1 MGYGS
6 WVDKMAVYITMFF
19 LTLIFAIIYD
29 YAARDTI
36 KNILLR
42 QTLFLFMCI
51 PTIFVAAVRY
61 DVGVDYFNI
70 YWRFYESVEAGRTTI
85 IGSNVSM
92 DVGLRALNAFL
103 LRLSDS
109 PITFFIFSSI
119 LIYFSIFRYVK
130 KQQERIMLSVMCFLL
145 SGIYFT
151 SLNIV
156 RQFIAI
162 AIVLWGW
169 KFLKERKMLPYIGC
183 CIFASLFHLSSL
195 IMVVFYFLQYINIT
209 KKSFGKILVAAI
221 CATPII
227 KVVFEFIVVNTRY
240 SYYLNNK
247 LYVVDYDLAG
257 TVYAILLTAFA
268 FWRYKEC
275 EKKTGFDFLFKM
287 LLCYDVVICMSYF
300 IPLCNR
306 ISIYFKL
313 FIFLDMLPMLITSF
327 AARRKKVLLTLMCFA
342 FMGATTFYLYYIN
355 GNSGVFPYT
364 TIWSR

>member
-1 MGYGS
+1 MT
-6 WVDKMAVYITMFF
+6 VYITMFF
-19 LTLIFAIIYD
+19 LTLIFAIGYD
-29 YAARDTI
+29 YAARNTI

-42 QTLFLFMCI
+42 QMLFLCMCI
-51 PTIFVAAVRY
+51 PAIFVAAVRY
-61 DVGVDYFNI
+61 DVGIDYIRI
-70 YWRFYESVEAGRTTI
+70 YWRFYESVEAGRTSI
-85 IGSNVSM
+85 IGSNISM
-92 DVGLRALNAFL
+92 DIGLQVINAFL
-103 LRLSDS
+103 LRFSDS
-109 PITFFIFSSI
+109 PITFFVFSSV
-119 LIYFSIFRYVK
+119 LIYFSIFRYIK
-130 KQQERIMLSVMCFLL
+130 KQQEKIMLSVMCFLL

-169 KFLKERKMLPYIGC
+169 KFLKEGKLVLYIGC
-183 CIFASLFHLSSL
+183 CIFAALFHLSAL

-209 KKSFGKILVAAI
+209 KKKFGGILVAAL

-227 KVVFEFIVVNTRY
+227 KEAFEFIVVNTRY
-240 SYYLNNK
+240 SYYLNSK

-257 TVYAILLTAFA
+257 TAYAILFTAFA

-275 EKKTGFDFLFKM
+275 KSEHGFDFWFKI

-313 FIFLDMLPMLITSF
+313 FIFIDMLPMLITSF
-327 AARRKKVLLTLMCFA
+327 SSRRKKILMTVLCFV

-355 GNSGVFPYT
+355 GNSGVFPYM